1 MNVSPNIF
9 ENKLSFTLSGC
20 CTILAFVLIFL
31 EFRTF
36 FAKPTSIEQTTTGLN
51 FRLAPQVMFCLQPAF
66 NMETLHHLG
75 FNGISQKNLVFGSS
89 LTEVS
94 NILNEVVIT
103 DKFPGTFQFFFGNI
117 GTKDMPKDYQ
127 YGWTKLTNKTSI
139 EEYFSIFQSVSDLIY
154 KASMLY
160 RDENKVK
167 HYVHLQPKILRLSY
181 PVGSCLRYIY

>member
-1 MNVSPNIF
+1 MFLQIYSKISSPLPYLVAAPFWPLFSYSWSLELSLRNQHLQSRQRQVSTSDWLPRLCSASNRLLIWKHFIIWASMVFHRNI
-9 ENKLSFTLSGC
+9 
-20 CTILAFVLIFL
+20 
-31 EFRTF
+31 
-36 FAKPTSIEQTTTGLN
+36 
-51 FRLAPQVMFCLQPAF
+51 
-66 NMETLHHLG
+66 
-75 FNGISQKNLVFGSS
+75 LVFGSS

-127 YGWTKLTNKTSI
+127 YGWAKLTNKTSI